1 MMVRRAGL
9 RPSALAFSAFASR
22 APAIVAPPVGPM
34 PLLLSLRTWRPG
46 WEERSSSLSFHQ
58 SSARGICKKQGCT
71 HMGSTERPPNALSLR
86 SREVRHEDRGMNN
99 EESSS
104 EDDESEDEDGDSYD
118 ETDEDDEEDE
128 DAIRAMGEGQ
138 PRPAKSTSQLLPP
151 PLSPS

>member
-1 MMVRRAGL
+1 MAGPKSIL
-9 RPSALAFSAFASR
+9 KTR
-22 APAIVAPPVGPM
+22 APAPVDDEIEEVPEEAP
-34 PLLLSLRTWRPG
+34 
-46 WEERSSSLSFHQ
+46 
-58 SSARGICKKQGCT
+58 
-71 HMGSTERPPNALSLR
+71 
-86 SREVRHEDRGMNN
+86 HEDRGMNN